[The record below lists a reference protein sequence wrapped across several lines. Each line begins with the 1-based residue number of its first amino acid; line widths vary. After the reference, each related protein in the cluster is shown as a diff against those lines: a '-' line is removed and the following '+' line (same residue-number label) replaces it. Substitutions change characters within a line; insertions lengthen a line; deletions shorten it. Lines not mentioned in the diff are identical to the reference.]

1 MSPAAASA
9 STAVEQPLVSARVIA
24 FAVDNDGLKV
34 ALLRRGAEL
43 ALPRAELRPGE
54 TLTNCAERVA
64 LDAFAAQPD
73 YLEQLYTFSS
83 AAPHAEVSVA
93 YFALLSAETRAA
105 VQRKP
110 RIAFVL
116 ADGELAST
124 AVDETTDT
132 PDRAMLRYATTRL
145 RAKLGY
151 SNIAFYFMPREFSL
165 SELQDVYEMT
175 LGRQLDK
182 RNFRRRILAAGIVE
196 AVGVR
201 RSAVNHR
208 PATLYR
214 FAGGDPATGALT
226 PVETEWRS

>member
-1 MSPAAASA
+1 
-9 STAVEQPLVSARVIA
+9 
-24 FAVDNDGLKV
+24 
-34 ALLRRGAEL
+34 
-43 ALPRAELRPGE
+43 
-54 TLTNCAERVA
+54 
-64 LDAFAAQPD
+64 
-73 YLEQLYTFSS
+73 
-83 AAPHAEVSVA
+83 
-93 YFALLSAETRAA
+93 
-105 VQRKP
+105 
-110 RIAFVL
+110 VL

-151 SNIAFYFMPREFSL
+151 SNIAFYFLPREFSL

-196 AVGVR
+196 SVGAK
-201 RSAVNHR
+201 RSGVNHR
-208 PATLYR
+208 PAALYR

-226 PVETEWRS
+226 PVETEWSS